1 MEQDEITVGNCLREL
16 RTARDLSMRALA
28 RACGLS
34 ANTIGLIE
42 QGKTS
47 PSVST
52 LQVLATALHVPI
64 TAFFEDRAPAKSVV
78 FTPANDRAQVAL
90 PDGVLERLGT
100 GLPEQCFQPFV
111 LRLEPGGN
119 SGPDPIVH
127 TGHEFVLC
135 MDGCLVYEVE
145 GVQYT
150 LDKGDSLLFE
160 AHLPHRWHNAG
171 EGIMEAMLVL
181 YSPEGTDRPFDLHL
195 G

>member
-1 MEQDEITVGNCLREL
+1 MEQDEITVGNRLREL
-16 RTARDLSMRALA
+16 RAARDLSMRALA
-28 RACGLS
+28 HACGLS

-42 QGKTS
+42 RGKTS

-52 LQVLATALHVPI
+52 LQALATALHVPI
-64 TAFFEDRAPAKSVV
+64 TAFFEDRAPTKSVV

-100 GLPEQCFQPFV
+100 GLPEQCFQPLV

-119 SGPDPIVH
+119 SGLDPIVH

-145 GVQYT
+145 GVRYT

-171 EGIMEAMLVL
+171 EGVMEAMLVL
-181 YSPEGTDRPFDLHL
+181 HSPEGTARSFDLHL
-195 G
+195 S